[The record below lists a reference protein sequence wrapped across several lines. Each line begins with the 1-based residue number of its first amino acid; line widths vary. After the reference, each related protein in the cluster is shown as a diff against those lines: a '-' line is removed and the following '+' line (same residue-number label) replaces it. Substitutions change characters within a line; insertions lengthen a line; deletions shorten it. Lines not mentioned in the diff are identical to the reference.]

1 MIGTPEIMAPEM
13 YEEHYDEGVDVYA
26 FGMCMLE
33 MATSEYPYSE
43 CMGPAQIYKKVISVS
58 HQSFVFLPPFA
69 SLESRGEMRAI
80 RLPLTR
86 FPYMYVLHLFFFCY
100 DRASGR
106 RVSKRWKATR
116 SATLSTGA
124 RGCAKTKGF
133 VTFHLFLSDRP
144 IDVWVLLLF
153 VFLSFF
159 NRPSVKDLLN
169 HEFFAEE
176 TGLKVEVVS
185 RDEVVASNDESVQF
199 RLRVLDPK
207 KRRDKHKE
215 NEAIQFEFNV
225 VTDDADKLAQD
236 MVHSFTYFSL
246 LILWHGLD

>member
-1 MIGTPEIMAPEM
+1 M
-13 YEEHYDEGVDVYA
+13 
-26 FGMCMLE
+26 
-33 MATSEYPYSE
+33 
-43 CMGPAQIYKKVISVS
+43 
-58 HQSFVFLPPFA
+58 SF
-69 SLESRGEMRAI
+69 
-80 RLPLTR
+80 
-86 FPYMYVLHLFFFCY
+86 
-100 DRASGR
+100 
-106 RVSKRWKATR
+106 
-116 SATLSTGA
+116 
-124 RGCAKTKGF
+124 
-133 VTFHLFLSDRP
+133 FH
-144 IDVWVLLLF
+144 
-153 VFLSFF
+153 FF

-236 MVHSFTYFSL
+236 MVHSFTYSHSL
-246 LILWHGLD
+246 F